1 LGEARER
8 ASEAAETGKSERKAT
23 AIWMGGDAGGVVGG
37 GQDDAEEASEGTRS
51 GIREG
56 HFLEIRK
63 KIMQGRAIRGFIKFQ
78 NRGSDDGPILR
89 RACA

>member
-1 LGEARER
+1 
-8 ASEAAETGKSERKAT
+8 
-23 AIWMGGDAGGVVGG
+23 MGGDAGGVVGW

-63 KIMQGRAIRGFIKFQ
+63 KIMQGRAIRGFLKFQ
-78 NRGSDDGPILR
+78 NRGSDDDDDDGLISR
-89 RACA
+89 RACAYVLNHILYGCA